1 MEVQETNIPDVL
13 VFLPSIYEDD
23 RGFFV
28 EVYRKD
34 IFNDLGL
41 NEEFVQ
47 DNHSRSCYGTL
58 RGLHFQWDPPMGK
71 LMRVTRGKAFLV
83 AVDIRKKSKTIG
95 EWVGMEISEDD
106 KTQIWA
112 PAGFARGF
120 CALSDIVEI
129 QYKCTGTYNSK
140 CESGILWN
148 DSKIGIK
155 WPIKNPKLS
164 EKDKNAQI
172 LDKWLEKEES
182 NNF

>member
-58 RGLHFQWDPPMGK
+58 R
-71 LMRVTRGKAFLV
+71 
-83 AVDIRKKSKTIG
+83 
-95 EWVGMEISEDD
+95 
-106 KTQIWA
+106 
-112 PAGFARGF
+112 
-120 CALSDIVEI
+120 
-129 QYKCTGTYNSK
+129 
-140 CESGILWN
+140 
-148 DSKIGIK
+148 
-155 WPIKNPKLS
+155 
-164 EKDKNAQI
+164 
-172 LDKWLEKEES
+172 
-182 NNF
+182 

>member
-47 DNHSRSCYGTL
+47 DNHSGSCYGTL

-83 AVDIRKKSKTIG
+83 AVDIRKKSKTRRSFKV
-95 EWVGMEISEDD
+95 WD
-106 KTQIWA
+106 T
-112 PAGFARGF
+112 
-120 CALSDIVEI
+120 
-129 QYKCTGTYNSK
+129 
-140 CESGILWN
+140 
-148 DSKIGIK
+148 
-155 WPIKNPKLS
+155 
-164 EKDKNAQI
+164 
-172 LDKWLEKEES
+172 
-182 NNF
+182 